1 MKLDLF
7 LKDLRLMLD
16 EGQRLGVPLPLTST
30 AQQLYAAAAAA
41 GAGSQDL
48 AVVITT
54 LERLA
59 DLTRP
64 GE

>member
-30 AQQLYAAAAAA
+30 AQQLYTAAGSA
-41 GAGSQDL
+41 GAGPQDL
-48 AVVITT
+48 AAVITT

-59 DLTRP
+59 GLIRSP
-64 GE
+64 R